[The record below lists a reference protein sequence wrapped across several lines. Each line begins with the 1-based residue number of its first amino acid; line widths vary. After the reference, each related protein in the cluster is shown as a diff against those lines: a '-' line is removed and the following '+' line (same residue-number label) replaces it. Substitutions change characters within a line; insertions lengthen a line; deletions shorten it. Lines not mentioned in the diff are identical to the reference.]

1 MFFFSLESIVG
12 TYGIFHFILSKNIS
26 FPVFPES
33 SQTYTFLKR
42 ASPPP
47 ALLSSRHGRQ
57 MRLPAPALK
66 GHHLHLPP
74 QDPRLYGSEAL
85 PLVRG
90 AKADRRKHISFLH
103 GVRILEPGRDPDRHS
118 GYQVMRLATEL
129 VPTYAAILGEGIKN
143 KVVLAAESRRGFN
156 LLRLF
161 MIVLTCCCCCFYV
174 YLFLHNLH
182 NFPFLQARA
191 SSPPSGL
198 SSSTFR

>member
-1 MFFFSLESIVG
+1 MFFLSKAYIVG
-12 TYGIFHFILSKNIS
+12 IYGIFHFILSKNIS

-57 MRLPAPALK
+57 MRLPGSPALT

-129 VPTYAAILGEGIKN
+129 VPTYAAILGEFAEKN
-143 KVVLAAESRRGFN
+143 KFAGI
-156 LLRLF
+156 LLL
-161 MIVLTCCCCCFYV
+161 
-174 YLFLHNLH
+174 
-182 NFPFLQARA
+182 LQFE
-191 SSPPSGL
+191 L
-198 SSSTFR
+198 LL